1 MREIF
6 NSEMNLVFDKAAAV
20 GVNFNGLRN
29 MLESKEGYQ
38 VAIDLISRATLTE
51 GVTKLWEIQRLDL
64 SIEALALQIRF
75 RSLFSDEVILKAKRN
90 LRDLGYTDFE
100 D

>member
-1 MREIF
+1 MRDVF
-6 NSEMNLVFDKAAAV
+6 NSEMNLVYDKAAAV
-20 GVNFNGLRN
+20 GVKFSGLRN

-38 VAIDLISRATLTE
+38 VAIDLISKSTLTE

-75 RSLFSDEVILKAKRN
+75 RSLFNEEVILKAKRN
-90 LRDLGYTDFE
+90 LSSLGYNDFE
-100 D
+100 E